1 MLTLNRMRVAILF
14 FPLLLGAVAP
24 LGAQTVILVRHAEKA
39 DVPGN
44 DPPLSEAGSAR
55 AEALQAAL
63 QHANV
68 RHVIVTSRRRTTLT
82 AAAVIA
88 AQHLQPVVIPYGDGD
103 SAQVAAV
110 AAAVRRIPAG
120 DAVLVVG
127 HSNTVPPI
135 IAALGGPALPDLC
148 DASYSTIFVLEL
160 GSSPMQ
166 LVRAHYGAPDP
177 PGADTCTTMMET
189 H

>member
-1 MLTLNRMRVAILF
+1 MQTLNRMRIAILLF
-14 FPLLLGAVAP
+14 SLLSCGVASAA
-24 LGAQTVILVRHAEKA
+24 AQTVILVRHAEKA
-39 DVPGN
+39 QVPGN
-44 DPPLSEAGSAR
+44 DPPLSEVGTAR
-55 AEALQAAL
+55 AQALQAAL

-68 RHVIVTSRRRTTLT
+68 QHVIVTSRRRTTLT

-135 IAALGGPALPDLC
+135 IAALGGPRMPDLC

-160 GSSPMQ
+160 GSSPMR

-177 PGADTCTTMMET
+177 PGADSCTTEMET

>member
-1 MLTLNRMRVAILF
+1 MQTLNRLGTALVLGMLS
-14 FPLLLGAVAP
+14 LLAMAP
-24 LGAQTVILVRHAEKA
+24 LSAQTVILVRHAEKA
-39 DVPGN
+39 QVPGN
-44 DPPLSEAGSAR
+44 DPPLSEAGTAR

-110 AAAVRRIPAG
+110 AAAVRKVPKG
-120 DAVLVVG
+120 EAVLVVG

-135 IAALGGPALPDLC
+135 IAALGGPKLPDLC

-160 GSSPMQ
+160 ERSPVR

-177 PGADTCTTMMET
+177 PGADSCTTQLET